1 MNAPAH
7 PERAFEIRVLD
18 GEQRGAS
25 AAVRPGVP
33 LSVSGRWQ
41 SDIVLRSR
49 AVNGHSIELLLHGDE
64 IELKTR
70 EGSARVGEKILEA
83 GQSTRVPL
91 YTPIVV
97 GDTPVAL
104 GELGASAWGPLFA
117 RSADGGADPATGGNA
132 DAAAG
137 GHPASAG
144 LNALVAAP
152 QKWSRALLLGGGA
165 LTVASLSVLAFAF
178 AVAPQKQTTAERVRH
193 AQALLASQGFS
204 ALAVRPDENGQ
215 LVLSGYVDT
224 TAQRARAEQ
233 VLVDAGITP
242 RMDIKVED
250 SIVAAVSEVYRINGV
265 TAEVKATG
273 PGIVSVATSVADPQ
287 VLTRIESEVRRDV
300 PGVAQL
306 TAQNRPPPRRP
317 APERIVDDPGKRIA
331 AVVSGNP
338 GYVVTSDGTR
348 YFIGALLPT
357 GHSILSIEGQQV
369 MVERDGEIRPLV
381 F

>member
-1 MNAPAH
+1 MSANQ
-7 PERAFEIRVLD
+7 RLDRTFELRVLD

-25 AAVRPGVP
+25 ATVRPGVP
-33 LSVSGRWQ
+33 LSVSGRWK
-41 SDIVLRSR
+41 SDIVLRSK
-49 AVNGHSIELLLHGDE
+49 AVNGHSIEFVLHDHD
-64 IELKTR
+64 IELKAC
-70 EGSARVGEKILEA
+70 EGNARVGDRVLEA
-83 GQSTRVPL
+83 GQSARVPM
-91 YTPIVV
+91 YTPIMI

-117 RSADGGADPATGGNA
+117 RSPDNEAT
-132 DAAAG
+132 AAA
-137 GHPASAG
+137 HDAG
-144 LNALVAAP
+144 QAADSGKGSSAAP
-152 QKWSRALLLGGGA
+152 QKWLRALLLGGGA

-178 AVAPQKQTTAERVRH
+178 AVAPQKQSMAERVRH
-193 AQALLASQGFS
+193 AQALLASQGFA
-204 ALAVRPDENGQ
+204 ALAVRPDDTGQ
-215 LVLSGYVDT
+215 LVLSGYVGT

-242 RMDIKVED
+242 RLDVKVEE
-250 SIVAAVSEVYRINGV
+250 SIIASVTEVYRINGV
-265 TAEVKATG
+265 TADVKGIG
-273 PGIVSVATSVADPQ
+273 PGTVSVQTSVADPQ

-300 PGVAQL
+300 PGLAQMSV
-306 TAQNRPPPRRP
+306 QNRPPPKRP

-348 YFIGALLPT
+348 YFVGALLPT
-357 GHSILSIEGQQV
+357 GHSILSIEDQQV